1 MKLKTATLCAGIGT
15 SIHFAITIYRLFDS
29 KVLLS
34 TYLFS
39 EVILYVPIIIF
50 FLVLYRNQK

>member
-15 SIHFAITIYRLFDS
+15 SIHFALVIHRLLDS
-29 KVLLS
+29 RAFLS

-50 FLVLYRNQK
+50 FFVLYRNQK